1 MTTLVFG
8 LGSTGRS
15 CLEYLNNEQVV
26 GYDKRISSEQ
36 FRREVLTS
44 EYSNLDLVDELD
56 FLQHIHKADRMIV
69 SPGIS
74 LDHHIVKEAVSVGL
88 PIVSDIDLFMENSPK
103 KVIAITGTNGKST
116 VASLTADMM
125 SEIPVGLG
133 GNIGLPALDLLQN
146 VYSAHVLELSSFQ
159 LERMQSWRFEAS
171 TILNVSRD
179 HLDRYGSFE
188 EYVRVKHRIYENC
201 NWVVY
206 DGNDAI
212 ASPKRSHK
220 QEIAIGAEGLF
231 NIENE
236 GIVIGGSNVSAADIG
251 IVGRHNLFNATVA
264 SALAYT
270 QGVSIDRMRKS
281 LTRFSGLPHRC
292 QSVAVQNG
300 ITFINDSKATNVGS
314 CLAALASFGD
324 FERPNI
330 ILLAGGDGKGG
341 DFRALLPSANQ
352 FVRHAVLFGQ
362 DARKIQ
368 DALRNLPT
376 SLVSNFESAV
386 AEAANRAKP
395 GDYVL
400 LSPACASLD
409 MFDSFEHR
417 GEEFS
422 AIVGGFT

>member
-26 GYDKRISSEQ
+26 GYDKRIYSEQ
-36 FRREVLTS
+36 FRREDLTS

-133 GNIGLPALDLLQN
+133 GNIGLPALDLLQD

-171 TILNVSRD
+171 TILNISGD
-179 HLDRYGSFE
+179 HLDRYDSFE
-188 EYVRVKHRIYENC
+188 EYARVKHRIYENC

-206 DGNDAI
+206 DDNDTI

-236 GIVIGGSNVSAADIG
+236 SIVIGGSNVSAADIG

-270 QGVSIDRMRKS
+270 QGVSIDRMRNS
-281 LTRFSGLPHRC
+281 LTNFSGLPHRC
-292 QSVAVQNG
+292 QSVAIQNG

-324 FERPNI
+324 FEQPNI

-341 DFRALLPSANQ
+341 DFRALLPSAIR

-368 DALRNLPT
+368 NALRNLPT

-386 AEAANRAKP
+386 VEAANRAKP

-417 GEEFS
+417 GEVFS
-422 AIVGGFT
+422 AIVGRFT